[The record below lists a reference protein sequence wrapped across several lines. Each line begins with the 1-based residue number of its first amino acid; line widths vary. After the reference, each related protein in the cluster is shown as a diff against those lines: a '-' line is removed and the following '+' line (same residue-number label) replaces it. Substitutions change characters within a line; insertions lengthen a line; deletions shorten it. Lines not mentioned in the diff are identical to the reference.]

1 MKEIS
6 LKTEKLP
13 AFCAHRGVSGL
24 MPENSL
30 PAFGAALAL
39 GADEIELDVW
49 LTKNGQLVVSH
60 DVTLDRI
67 SDGTGKVS
75 DYTLEELK
83 KFNIGVKL
91 GWEVGFCSMEEVF
104 AQFANRIIMNIH
116 LKEAGPNGEVVKQ
129 LAEMAERY
137 DAVDSIYLAAGEQIL
152 PAIAEFA
159 PHIARDAIQFPDTE
173 DIYKIAVE
181 YKCQRV
187 QFWLGMFDEELIR
200 RLHDAGIICNLF
212 YADTKENMEKY
223 FQMGVDVLLTNRMD
237 LARQYIDAK

>member
-49 LTKNGQLVVSH
+49 LTKDGQLVVSH

-67 SDGTGKVS
+67 SNGTGKVS

-137 DAVDSIYLAAGEQIL
+137 DAVFSRYNVSCSASSAQIRAHSASVMTMALCGSHQTCSSYSTKSESGAGSC
-152 PAIAEFA
+152 PSASPSWSCSWA
-159 PHIARDAIQFPDTE
+159 
-173 DIYKIAVE
+173 
-181 YKCQRV
+181 
-187 QFWLGMFDEELIR
+187 
-200 RLHDAGIICNLF
+200 
-212 YADTKENMEKY
+212 
-223 FQMGVDVLLTNRMD
+223 
-237 LARQYIDAK
+237 